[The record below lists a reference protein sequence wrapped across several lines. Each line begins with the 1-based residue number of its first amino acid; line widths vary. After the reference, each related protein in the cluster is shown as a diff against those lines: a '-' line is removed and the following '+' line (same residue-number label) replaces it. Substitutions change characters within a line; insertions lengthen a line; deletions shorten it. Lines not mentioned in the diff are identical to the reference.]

1 MRTAFFV
8 DGYNLFYGLL
18 AGTPYKWLNLEGL
31 LVHVAY
37 IENPQNAVVSID
49 YFTSSIKPELAT
61 LGRISKEAQDT
72 YIRALRT
79 TNVRVHFGRHHL
91 EQAKA
96 PRFIDKNTKASRQ
109 DKVDIWKLE
118 EKETDVH
125 IAISMYRTACQ
136 QAMFATQDRVEQLVL
151 VSSDTDITPA
161 LRAIRADFPHL
172 TIGVILPH
180 RAGLNRPTP
189 GSLKDHSHWL
199 RRVITEE
206 ELLLNQFPGRVATHK
221 KPAFKPDYW

>member
-18 AGTPYKWLNLEGL
+18 AGTPYKWLNLGGL

-37 IENPQNAVVSID
+37 IGNPQNAVVSID

-79 TNVRVHFGRHHL
+79 TNVSVHFGRHHL

-136 QAMFATQDRVEQLVL
+136 QMMFATQERVEQLVL

-161 LRAIRADFPHL
+161 LRAIRTDFPHL
-172 TIGVILPH
+172 TVGVILPH

-189 GSLKDHSHWL
+189 RFSERSLSL
-199 RRVITEE
+199 
-206 ELLLNQFPGRVATHK
+206 VAPRNHCG
-221 KPAFKPDYW
+221 

>member
-1 MRTAFFV
+1 
-8 DGYNLFYGLL
+8 
-18 AGTPYKWLNLEGL
+18 
-31 LVHVAY
+31 
-37 IENPQNAVVSID
+37 
-49 YFTSSIKPELAT
+49 
-61 LGRISKEAQDT
+61 
-72 YIRALRT
+72 
-79 TNVRVHFGRHHL
+79 VHFGRHHL

-125 IAISMYRTACQ
+125 IAISMYRTACH

-206 ELLLNQFPGRVATHK
+206 ELLINQFPGRVATHK